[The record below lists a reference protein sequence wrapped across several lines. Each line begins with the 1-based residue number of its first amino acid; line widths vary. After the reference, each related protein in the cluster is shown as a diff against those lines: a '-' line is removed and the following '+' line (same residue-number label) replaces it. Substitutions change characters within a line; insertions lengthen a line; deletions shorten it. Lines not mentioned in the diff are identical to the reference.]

1 MKPADS
7 EASRSLAR
15 IIATGRAD
23 VATMARVLVTDERT
37 IGRYLAGDLAMPTA
51 RQLCLAHFLIN
62 DMPGLAREGHK
73 LLGRAQARIRFESG
87 ETVVHND
94 APPSRF

>member
-1 MKPADS
+1 VKPVDS
-7 EASRSLAR
+7 EASRLLAK
-15 IIATGRAD
+15 IIATGQSD

-37 IGRYLAGDLAMPTA
+37 IGRYLAGDLAMPAA
-51 RQLCLAHFLIN
+51 RQLCLAQFLVN
-62 DMPGLAREGHK
+62 DMPGLAREGHR
-73 LLGRAQARIRFESG
+73 LLGRVQARIRFESG